1 MKKILNSLFSITL
14 VMLVPFKVMASWY
27 EVTGVATIVSSEETA
42 RLHALED
49 ALFKAVNFSGADIG
63 SISNLMPLL
72 EESRNEYQFTNHE
85 VRYILVESERK
96 RRGKVEVKIR
106 VDIYPSAT
114 GCHTD
119 QYKKTILVGNIEV
132 ASPQQA
138 VMGQIYQVGD
148 DFSRVLNRQL
158 DQTSR
163 SFVSVGTTDYSISSN
178 YPARTQMIAQDNG
191 AQYIIGGVITD
202 LTATVESQ
210 LLQDDIINRQ
220 FALEMK
226 VFDGKTGHEVFNKAY
241 REVARWPFAKT
252 SQVDTRSAR
261 FWASTYG
268 EMMLR
273 VSRNIM
279 LDLESELSC
288 KITLPEV
295 VAVFGNTVTIDLGRM
310 HGVKEGDKLQLWHTA
325 SFIDQ
330 NGLPRNKVS
339 QSEITL
345 TVSRIYEHEAELT
358 IDQPNLAS
366 SVQIGDVMNK
376 IL

>member
-1 MKKILNSLFSITL
+1 MKKKLISVLSITL
-14 VMLVPFKVMASWY
+14 VLLLPFRAIAAWY
-27 EVTGVATIVSSEETA
+27 EVTGVATIVSSDDAA
-42 RLHALED
+42 RLHAMED
-49 ALFKAVNFSGADIG
+49 ALFKAVEFSGADIG

-72 EESRNEYQFTNHE
+72 EENRKEYLFTNHE
-85 VRYILVESERK
+85 VRYISVESERK
-96 RRGKVEVKIR
+96 RNGKMELKIR
-106 VDIYPSAT
+106 ADIYPSAT
-114 GCHTD
+114 GCHTA
-119 QYKKTILVGNIEV
+119 QYKKTVLVSNIDV

-148 DFSRVLNRQL
+148 DFSSVMNRQL

-163 SFVSVGTTDYSISSN
+163 SFVSVGTTDYSINRN
-178 YPARTQMIAQDNG
+178 YPTRIQMIAQDNG

-202 LTATVESQ
+202 LTATIESKV
-210 LLQDDIINRQ
+210 LQDDIINRQ
-220 FALEMK
+220 FALALK
-226 VFDGKTGHEVFNKAY
+226 VFDGKTGHEVFSKNY

-261 FWASTYG
+261 FWSSTYG

-288 KITLPEV
+288 KITLPEI
-295 VAVFGNTVTIDLGRM
+295 VAVYGNTVTIDLGRM

-345 TVSRIYEHEAELT
+345 TVSRVYEHESEVK
-358 IDQPNLAS
+358 IDQANLAS
-366 SVQIGDVMNK
+366 SVQIGDVMSK
-376 IL
+376 L

>member
-1 MKKILNSLFSITL
+1 
-14 VMLVPFKVMASWY
+14 
-27 EVTGVATIVSSEETA
+27 
-42 RLHALED
+42 ED

-119 QYKKTILVGNIEV
+119 QYKKTMLVGNIEV

-148 DFSRVLNRQL
+148 DFSHVVNRQL

-226 VFDGKTGHEVFNKAY
+226 LFDGKPGHEVFNKAY
-241 REVARWPFAKT
+241 REVA
-252 SQVDTRSAR
+252 
-261 FWASTYG
+261 
-268 EMMLR
+268 
-273 VSRNIM
+273 
-279 LDLESELSC
+279 
-288 KITLPEV
+288 
-295 VAVFGNTVTIDLGRM
+295 
-310 HGVKEGDKLQLWHTA
+310 
-325 SFIDQ
+325 
-330 NGLPRNKVS
+330 
-339 QSEITL
+339 
-345 TVSRIYEHEAELT
+345 
-358 IDQPNLAS
+358 
-366 SVQIGDVMNK
+366 
-376 IL
+376 